1 MVIELIG
8 VLFDPES
15 YMYTWFQNQRNE
27 SIFSYS
33 ITPESHIMFIRVME
47 MIKKTTENGLLSK
60 LSFSAPQGMYREQN
74 RE

>member
-47 MIKKTTENGLLSK
+47 MIKKLQK
-60 LSFSAPQGMYREQN
+60 MDC
-74 RE
+74 